1 MKIEE
6 QIRQKLEEAI
16 DILKK
21 FGMPSAQQN
30 ERTAYCLLSL
40 LNVTPEKE
48 WKNAESPLVGITP
61 MMTFAKKYYNKEYA
75 PNTRATFRRFSTHQM
90 VQAGI
95 VVYNPDKP
103 DRSFVDTMV
112 ARHGMS
118 ERAVYADLAVI
129 KQLLPALQSSSRE
142 WHRWKA
148 NQMLLETYEQAKRRH
163 DTKTMERA
171 AASYAKFNRV
181 DLEDE
186 QVIPYEDIVVQPFT
200 ATSDPTVLG
209 IKPIENLDEVV
220 KSLIAKYRQET
231 LDIEDVEYEEADLEE
246 KSLFGNET
254 VEPHLLQ

>member
-1 MKIEE
+1 MPPPRIIDVARTDLFTPQSDLE
-6 QIRQKLEEAI
+6 QRYDSKTVSALMRIR
-16 DILKK
+16 D
-21 FGMPSAQQN
+21 
-30 ERTAYCLLSL
+30 
-40 LNVTPEKE
+40 
-48 WKNAESPLVGITP
+48 
-61 MMTFAKKYYNKEYA
+61 EYQWTLA
-75 PNTRATFRRFSTHQM
+75 
-90 VQAGI
+90 
-95 VVYNPDKP
+95 NPDKP

-231 LDIEDVEYEEADLEE
+231 LDIEDVEFEEADLEE

>member
-1 MKIEE
+1 MPPPRIIDVARTDLFTPQSDLE
-6 QIRQKLEEAI
+6 QRFDSKTVSALMRIR
-16 DILKK
+16 D
-21 FGMPSAQQN
+21 
-30 ERTAYCLLSL
+30 
-40 LNVTPEKE
+40 
-48 WKNAESPLVGITP
+48 
-61 MMTFAKKYYNKEYA
+61 EYQWTLA
-75 PNTRATFRRFSTHQM
+75 
-90 VQAGI
+90 
-95 VVYNPDKP
+95 NPDKP
-103 DRSFVDTMV
+103 DRAFVDTMV

>member
-1 MKIEE
+1 MPPPKIIDVARTDLFTAQSELE
-6 QIRQKLEEAI
+6 QRYDSKTVNALMRIR
-16 DILKK
+16 D
-21 FGMPSAQQN
+21 
-30 ERTAYCLLSL
+30 
-40 LNVTPEKE
+40 
-48 WKNAESPLVGITP
+48 
-61 MMTFAKKYYNKEYA
+61 EYQWTLA
-75 PNTRATFRRFSTHQM
+75 
-90 VQAGI
+90 
-95 VVYNPDKP
+95 NPDQP
-103 DRSFVDTMV
+103 DRQFVDTMV

-148 NQMLLETYEQAKRRH
+148 NQMLLETYQQAKRRH

-186 QVIPYEDIVVQPFT
+186 QLIPYEDIVVQPFT
-200 ATSDPTVLG
+200 ATSDPSVLG
-209 IKPIENLDEVV
+209 IKPIENLEEVV

-231 LDIEDVEYEEADLEE
+231 LDIEDVEFEEADLEE

-254 VEPHLLQ
+254 VEPHILQ

>member
-1 MKIEE
+1 MPPPRIIDVARTDLFTPQSDLE
-6 QIRQKLEEAI
+6 QRYDNKTVSALMRIR
-16 DILKK
+16 D
-21 FGMPSAQQN
+21 
-30 ERTAYCLLSL
+30 
-40 LNVTPEKE
+40 
-48 WKNAESPLVGITP
+48 
-61 MMTFAKKYYNKEYA
+61 EYQWTLA
-75 PNTRATFRRFSTHQM
+75 
-90 VQAGI
+90 
-95 VVYNPDKP
+95 NPDKP
-103 DRSFVDTMV
+103 DRAFVDTMV

-231 LDIEDVEYEEADLEE
+231 LDIEDVEFEEADLEE
-246 KSLFGNET
+246 KTLFGNET
-254 VEPHLLQ
+254 VEPHLL

>member
-1 MKIEE
+1 MPPPKIIDVARTDLFTPQSDLE
-6 QIRQKLEEAI
+6 QRFDSKTVSALMRIR
-16 DILKK
+16 D
-21 FGMPSAQQN
+21 
-30 ERTAYCLLSL
+30 
-40 LNVTPEKE
+40 
-48 WKNAESPLVGITP
+48 
-61 MMTFAKKYYNKEYA
+61 EYQWTLA
-75 PNTRATFRRFSTHQM
+75 
-90 VQAGI
+90 
-95 VVYNPDKP
+95 NPDKP
-103 DRSFVDTMV
+103 DRAFVDTMV

-200 ATSDPTVLG
+200 ATSDPSVLG
-209 IKPIENLDEVV
+209 IKPIENLDAVV
-220 KSLIAKYRQET
+220 KAMIEKYRQET
-231 LDIEDVEYEEADLEE
+231 LDIEDVEFEEADLEE
-246 KSLFGNET
+246 KTLFGNET
-254 VEPHLLQ
+254 IEPHILQ

>member
-1 MKIEE
+1 MPPPRIIDVARTDLFTPQSDLE
-6 QIRQKLEEAI
+6 QRFDSKTVSALMRIR
-16 DILKK
+16 D
-21 FGMPSAQQN
+21 
-30 ERTAYCLLSL
+30 
-40 LNVTPEKE
+40 
-48 WKNAESPLVGITP
+48 
-61 MMTFAKKYYNKEYA
+61 EYQWTLA
-75 PNTRATFRRFSTHQM
+75 
-90 VQAGI
+90 
-95 VVYNPDKP
+95 NPDKP
-103 DRSFVDTMV
+103 DRAFVDTMV

-231 LDIEDVEYEEADLEE
+231 LDIEDVEFEEADLEE

>member
-1 MKIEE
+1 MPPPRIIDVARTDLFTPQSDLE
-6 QIRQKLEEAI
+6 QRYDSKTVSALMRIR
-16 DILKK
+16 D
-21 FGMPSAQQN
+21 
-30 ERTAYCLLSL
+30 
-40 LNVTPEKE
+40 
-48 WKNAESPLVGITP
+48 
-61 MMTFAKKYYNKEYA
+61 EYQWTLA
-75 PNTRATFRRFSTHQM
+75 
-90 VQAGI
+90 
-95 VVYNPDKP
+95 NPDKP
-103 DRSFVDTMV
+103 DRSFVDTMI
-112 ARHGMS
+112 ARHGLS

-231 LDIEDVEYEEADLEE
+231 LDIEDVEFEEADLEE

>member
-1 MKIEE
+1 MPVPKLIDLCRSDLFTPQEDLE
-6 QIRQKLEEAI
+6 RRLDHKTVRALLRIR
-16 DILKK
+16 D
-21 FGMPSAQQN
+21 
-30 ERTAYCLLSL
+30 
-40 LNVTPEKE
+40 
-48 WKNAESPLVGITP
+48 
-61 MMTFAKKYYNKEYA
+61 EYQWTLA
-75 PNTRATFRRFSTHQM
+75 
-90 VQAGI
+90 
-95 VVYNPDKP
+95 NPDKP
-103 DRSFVDTMV
+103 DRAFVDTMV

-118 ERAVYADLAVI
+118 ERAVYGDLAII

-200 ATSDPTVLG
+200 ATSDPSVLG

-220 KSLIAKYRQET
+220 KSMLEKYRKET
-231 LDIEDVEYEEADLEE
+231 LDIEDVEFEEADLEE
-246 KSLFGNET
+246 KSLFGNDT

>member
-1 MKIEE
+1 MPPPRIIDVARTDLFTPQSDLE
-6 QIRQKLEEAI
+6 QRYDSKTVSALMRIR
-16 DILKK
+16 D
-21 FGMPSAQQN
+21 
-30 ERTAYCLLSL
+30 
-40 LNVTPEKE
+40 
-48 WKNAESPLVGITP
+48 
-61 MMTFAKKYYNKEYA
+61 EYQWTLA
-75 PNTRATFRRFSTHQM
+75 
-90 VQAGI
+90 
-95 VVYNPDKP
+95 NPDKP

-231 LDIEDVEYEEADLEE
+231 LDIEDVEFEEADLEE
-246 KSLFGNET
+246 KSLFGYEA

>member
-1 MKIEE
+1 MPPPRIIDVARTDLFTPQSDLE
-6 QIRQKLEEAI
+6 QRYDSKTVSALMRIR
-16 DILKK
+16 D
-21 FGMPSAQQN
+21 
-30 ERTAYCLLSL
+30 
-40 LNVTPEKE
+40 
-48 WKNAESPLVGITP
+48 
-61 MMTFAKKYYNKEYA
+61 EYQWTLA
-75 PNTRATFRRFSTHQM
+75 
-90 VQAGI
+90 
-95 VVYNPDKP
+95 NPDKP
-103 DRSFVDTMV
+103 DRAFVDTMV

-231 LDIEDVEYEEADLEE
+231 LDIEDVEFEEADLEE

-254 VEPHLLQ
+254 VEPHIL

>member
-1 MKIEE
+1 MPPPRIIDVARTDLFTPQSDLE
-6 QIRQKLEEAI
+6 QRYDSKTVSALMRIR
-16 DILKK
+16 D
-21 FGMPSAQQN
+21 
-30 ERTAYCLLSL
+30 
-40 LNVTPEKE
+40 
-48 WKNAESPLVGITP
+48 
-61 MMTFAKKYYNKEYA
+61 EYQWTLA
-75 PNTRATFRRFSTHQM
+75 
-90 VQAGI
+90 
-95 VVYNPDKP
+95 NPDKP
-103 DRSFVDTMV
+103 DRAFVDTMV

-220 KSLIAKYRQET
+220 KSLIAKYRKET
-231 LDIEDVEYEEADLEE
+231 LDIEDVEFEEADLEE

>member
-1 MKIEE
+1 MPTPKIIDVARTDLFTPQSDLE
-6 QIRQKLEEAI
+6 QRYDVKTVRAVMRIR
-16 DILKK
+16 D
-21 FGMPSAQQN
+21 
-30 ERTAYCLLSL
+30 
-40 LNVTPEKE
+40 
-48 WKNAESPLVGITP
+48 
-61 MMTFAKKYYNKEYA
+61 EYQWTLA
-75 PNTRATFRRFSTHQM
+75 
-90 VQAGI
+90 
-95 VVYNPDKP
+95 NPDQP
-103 DRSFVDTMV
+103 DRAFVDTMV

-148 NQMLLETYEQAKRRH
+148 NQMLLETYQQAKRRH

-186 QVIPYEDIVVQPFT
+186 QLIPYEDIVVQPFT

-220 KSLIAKYRQET
+220 KAMIEKYKQET
-231 LDIEDVEYEEADLEE
+231 LDIEDVEFEEADLQEDE
-246 KSLFGNET
+246 LFNERT
-254 VEPHLLQ
+254 KPHLL

>member
-1 MKIEE
+1 MPPPRIIDVARTDLFTPQSDLE
-6 QIRQKLEEAI
+6 QRFDSKTVSALMRIR
-16 DILKK
+16 D
-21 FGMPSAQQN
+21 
-30 ERTAYCLLSL
+30 
-40 LNVTPEKE
+40 
-48 WKNAESPLVGITP
+48 
-61 MMTFAKKYYNKEYA
+61 EYQWTLA
-75 PNTRATFRRFSTHQM
+75 
-90 VQAGI
+90 
-95 VVYNPDKP
+95 NPDKP
-103 DRSFVDTMV
+103 DRAFVDTMV

-209 IKPIENLDEVV
+209 IKPIENLEEVV

-231 LDIEDVEYEEADLEE
+231 LDIEDVEFEEADLEE
-246 KSLFGNET
+246 KTLFGNET

>member
-1 MKIEE
+1 MPPPRIIDVARTDLFTPQSDLE
-6 QIRQKLEEAI
+6 QRFDSKTVSALMRIR
-16 DILKK
+16 D
-21 FGMPSAQQN
+21 
-30 ERTAYCLLSL
+30 
-40 LNVTPEKE
+40 
-48 WKNAESPLVGITP
+48 
-61 MMTFAKKYYNKEYA
+61 EYQWTLA
-75 PNTRATFRRFSTHQM
+75 
-90 VQAGI
+90 
-95 VVYNPDKP
+95 NPDKP
-103 DRSFVDTMV
+103 DRAFVDTMV

-163 DTKTMERA
+163 DTKKMERA

-231 LDIEDVEYEEADLEE
+231 LDIEDVEFEEADLEE

-254 VEPHLLQ
+254 VVPHLLQ

>member
-1 MKIEE
+1 MPPPRIIDVARTDLFTPQSDLE
-6 QIRQKLEEAI
+6 QRFDSKTVSALMRIR
-16 DILKK
+16 D
-21 FGMPSAQQN
+21 
-30 ERTAYCLLSL
+30 
-40 LNVTPEKE
+40 
-48 WKNAESPLVGITP
+48 
-61 MMTFAKKYYNKEYA
+61 EYQWTLA
-75 PNTRATFRRFSTHQM
+75 
-90 VQAGI
+90 
-95 VVYNPDKP
+95 NPDKP
-103 DRSFVDTMV
+103 DRAFVDTMV

-220 KSLIAKYRQET
+220 KSLIAKYRKET
-231 LDIEDVEYEEADLEE
+231 LDIEDVEFEEADLEE

>member
-1 MKIEE
+1 MPPPRIIDVARTDLFTPQSDLE
-6 QIRQKLEEAI
+6 QRYDSKTVSALMRIR
-16 DILKK
+16 D
-21 FGMPSAQQN
+21 
-30 ERTAYCLLSL
+30 
-40 LNVTPEKE
+40 
-48 WKNAESPLVGITP
+48 
-61 MMTFAKKYYNKEYA
+61 EYQWTLA
-75 PNTRATFRRFSTHQM
+75 
-90 VQAGI
+90 
-95 VVYNPDKP
+95 NPDKP
-103 DRSFVDTMV
+103 DRAFVDTMV

-231 LDIEDVEYEEADLEE
+231 LDIEDVEFEEADLEE
-246 KSLFGNET
+246 NSLFGNET

>member
-1 MKIEE
+1 MPPPKIIDVARTDLFTPQSDLE
-6 QIRQKLEEAI
+6 QRFDSKTVSALMRIR
-16 DILKK
+16 D
-21 FGMPSAQQN
+21 
-30 ERTAYCLLSL
+30 
-40 LNVTPEKE
+40 
-48 WKNAESPLVGITP
+48 
-61 MMTFAKKYYNKEYA
+61 EYQWTLA
-75 PNTRATFRRFSTHQM
+75 
-90 VQAGI
+90 
-95 VVYNPDKP
+95 NPDKP
-103 DRSFVDTMV
+103 DRAFVDTMV

-118 ERAVYADLAVI
+118 ERAVYADLAII

-231 LDIEDVEYEEADLEE
+231 LDIEDVEFEEADLEE
-246 KSLFGNET
+246 KSLFGNDS
-254 VEPHLLQ
+254 VQPHLL

>member
-1 MKIEE
+1 MPPPKIIDVARTDLFTAQSDLE
-6 QIRQKLEEAI
+6 QRYDSKTVSALMRIR
-16 DILKK
+16 D
-21 FGMPSAQQN
+21 
-30 ERTAYCLLSL
+30 
-40 LNVTPEKE
+40 
-48 WKNAESPLVGITP
+48 
-61 MMTFAKKYYNKEYA
+61 EYQWTLA
-75 PNTRATFRRFSTHQM
+75 
-90 VQAGI
+90 
-95 VVYNPDKP
+95 NPDQP
-103 DRSFVDTMV
+103 DRQFVDTMV

-148 NQMLLETYEQAKRRH
+148 NQMLLETYQQAKRRH

-186 QVIPYEDIVVQPFT
+186 QLIPYEDIVVQPFT
-200 ATSDPTVLG
+200 ATSDPSVLG
-209 IKPIENLDEVV
+209 IKPIENLEEVV

-231 LDIEDVEYEEADLEE
+231 LDIEDVEFEEADLEE

-254 VEPHLLQ
+254 VEPHILQ

>member
-1 MKIEE
+1 MPPPRIIDVARTDLFTPQSDLE
-6 QIRQKLEEAI
+6 QRFDSKTVSALMRIR
-16 DILKK
+16 D
-21 FGMPSAQQN
+21 
-30 ERTAYCLLSL
+30 
-40 LNVTPEKE
+40 
-48 WKNAESPLVGITP
+48 
-61 MMTFAKKYYNKEYA
+61 EYQWTLA
-75 PNTRATFRRFSTHQM
+75 
-90 VQAGI
+90 
-95 VVYNPDKP
+95 NPDKP

-231 LDIEDVEYEEADLEE
+231 LDIEDVEFEEADLEE
-246 KSLFGNET
+246 KSLFGNEN

>member
-1 MKIEE
+1 MPPPRIIDVARTDLFTPQSVLE
-6 QIRQKLEEAI
+6 QRFDSKTVSALMRIR
-16 DILKK
+16 D
-21 FGMPSAQQN
+21 
-30 ERTAYCLLSL
+30 
-40 LNVTPEKE
+40 
-48 WKNAESPLVGITP
+48 
-61 MMTFAKKYYNKEYA
+61 EYQWTLA
-75 PNTRATFRRFSTHQM
+75 
-90 VQAGI
+90 
-95 VVYNPDKP
+95 NPDKP
-103 DRSFVDTMV
+103 DRAFVDTMV

>member
-1 MKIEE
+1 MPPPRIIDVARTDLFTPQSDLE
-6 QIRQKLEEAI
+6 QRFDSKTVSALMRIR
-16 DILKK
+16 D
-21 FGMPSAQQN
+21 
-30 ERTAYCLLSL
+30 
-40 LNVTPEKE
+40 
-48 WKNAESPLVGITP
+48 
-61 MMTFAKKYYNKEYA
+61 EYQWTLA
-75 PNTRATFRRFSTHQM
+75 
-90 VQAGI
+90 
-95 VVYNPDKP
+95 NPDKP
-103 DRSFVDTMV
+103 DRAFVDTMV

-231 LDIEDVEYEEADLEE
+231 LDIEDVEFEEADLEE

-254 VEPHLLQ
+254 VEPHLL

>member
-1 MKIEE
+1 MPPPRIIDVARTDLFTPQSDLE
-6 QIRQKLEEAI
+6 QRYDNKTVSALMRIR
-16 DILKK
+16 D
-21 FGMPSAQQN
+21 
-30 ERTAYCLLSL
+30 
-40 LNVTPEKE
+40 
-48 WKNAESPLVGITP
+48 
-61 MMTFAKKYYNKEYA
+61 EYQWTLA
-75 PNTRATFRRFSTHQM
+75 
-90 VQAGI
+90 
-95 VVYNPDKP
+95 NPDKP
-103 DRSFVDTMV
+103 DRAFVDTMV

-200 ATSDPTVLG
+200 ATSDPSVLG
-209 IKPIENLDEVV
+209 IKPIENLDAVV
-220 KSLIAKYRQET
+220 KAMIEKYRQET
-231 LDIEDVEYEEADLEE
+231 LDIEDVEFEDADLEE
-246 KSLFGNET
+246 NTLFGNET
-254 VEPHLLQ
+254 IEPHLLQ

>member
-1 MKIEE
+1 MPPPRIIDVARTDLFTPQSDLE
-6 QIRQKLEEAI
+6 QRFDSKTVSALMRIR
-16 DILKK
+16 D
-21 FGMPSAQQN
+21 
-30 ERTAYCLLSL
+30 
-40 LNVTPEKE
+40 
-48 WKNAESPLVGITP
+48 
-61 MMTFAKKYYNKEYA
+61 EYQWTLA
-75 PNTRATFRRFSTHQM
+75 
-90 VQAGI
+90 
-95 VVYNPDKP
+95 NPDKP
-103 DRSFVDTMV
+103 DRAFVDTMV

-231 LDIEDVEYEEADLEE
+231 LDIEDVEFEEADLEE
-246 KSLFGNET
+246 NTLFGNET
-254 VEPHLLQ
+254 IEPHLLQ

>member
-1 MKIEE
+1 MPPPKIIDVARTDLFTPQSDLE
-6 QIRQKLEEAI
+6 QRFDSKTVSALMRIR
-16 DILKK
+16 D
-21 FGMPSAQQN
+21 
-30 ERTAYCLLSL
+30 
-40 LNVTPEKE
+40 
-48 WKNAESPLVGITP
+48 
-61 MMTFAKKYYNKEYA
+61 EYQWTLA
-75 PNTRATFRRFSTHQM
+75 
-90 VQAGI
+90 
-95 VVYNPDKP
+95 NPDKP
-103 DRSFVDTMV
+103 DRAFVDTMV

-200 ATSDPTVLG
+200 ATSDPSVLG

-231 LDIEDVEYEEADLEE
+231 LDIEDVEFEEADLEE
-246 KSLFGNET
+246 KTLFGNET
-254 VEPHLLQ
+254 VEPHLL

>member
-1 MKIEE
+1 MPPPRIIDVARTDLFTPQSDLE
-6 QIRQKLEEAI
+6 QRYDSKTVSALMRIR
-16 DILKK
+16 D
-21 FGMPSAQQN
+21 
-30 ERTAYCLLSL
+30 
-40 LNVTPEKE
+40 
-48 WKNAESPLVGITP
+48 
-61 MMTFAKKYYNKEYA
+61 EYQWTLA
-75 PNTRATFRRFSTHQM
+75 
-90 VQAGI
+90 
-95 VVYNPDKP
+95 NPDKP
-103 DRSFVDTMV
+103 DRAFVDTMV

-231 LDIEDVEYEEADLEE
+231 LDIEDVEFEEADLEE
-246 KSLFGNET
+246 KTMVGNET

>member
-1 MKIEE
+1 MPPPRIIDVARTDLFTPQSELE
-6 QIRQKLEEAI
+6 QRYDSKTVSALMRIR
-16 DILKK
+16 D
-21 FGMPSAQQN
+21 
-30 ERTAYCLLSL
+30 
-40 LNVTPEKE
+40 
-48 WKNAESPLVGITP
+48 
-61 MMTFAKKYYNKEYA
+61 EYQWTLA
-75 PNTRATFRRFSTHQM
+75 
-90 VQAGI
+90 
-95 VVYNPDKP
+95 NPDKP
-103 DRSFVDTMV
+103 DRAFVDTMV

-231 LDIEDVEYEEADLEE
+231 LDIEDVEFEEADLEE

>member
-1 MKIEE
+1 MPPPKIIDVARTDLFTPQSDLE
-6 QIRQKLEEAI
+6 QRYDSKTVSALMRIR
-16 DILKK
+16 D
-21 FGMPSAQQN
+21 
-30 ERTAYCLLSL
+30 
-40 LNVTPEKE
+40 
-48 WKNAESPLVGITP
+48 
-61 MMTFAKKYYNKEYA
+61 EYQWTLA
-75 PNTRATFRRFSTHQM
+75 
-90 VQAGI
+90 
-95 VVYNPDKP
+95 NPDKP
-103 DRSFVDTMV
+103 DRAFVDTMV

-118 ERAVYADLAVI
+118 ERAVYADLAII
-129 KQLLPALQSSSRE
+129 KQLLPALQRSSRE

-231 LDIEDVEYEEADLEE
+231 LDIEDVEFEEADLEE
-246 KSLFGNET
+246 KSLFGNDS
-254 VEPHLLQ
+254 VQPHLL

>member
-1 MKIEE
+1 MPPPKIIDVARTDLFTPQSDLE
-6 QIRQKLEEAI
+6 QRYDSKTVSALMRIR
-16 DILKK
+16 D
-21 FGMPSAQQN
+21 
-30 ERTAYCLLSL
+30 
-40 LNVTPEKE
+40 
-48 WKNAESPLVGITP
+48 
-61 MMTFAKKYYNKEYA
+61 EYQWTLA
-75 PNTRATFRRFSTHQM
+75 
-90 VQAGI
+90 
-95 VVYNPDKP
+95 NPDKP
-103 DRSFVDTMV
+103 DRAFVDTMV

-118 ERAVYADLAVI
+118 ERAVYADLAII

-231 LDIEDVEYEEADLEE
+231 LDIEDVEFEEADLEE
-246 KSLFGNET
+246 NTLFGNDS
-254 VEPHLLQ
+254 VQPHLL

>member
-1 MKIEE
+1 MPPPRIIDVARTDLFTPQSDLE
-6 QIRQKLEEAI
+6 QRYDSKTVSALMRIR
-16 DILKK
+16 D
-21 FGMPSAQQN
+21 
-30 ERTAYCLLSL
+30 
-40 LNVTPEKE
+40 
-48 WKNAESPLVGITP
+48 
-61 MMTFAKKYYNKEYA
+61 EYQWTLA
-75 PNTRATFRRFSTHQM
+75 
-90 VQAGI
+90 
-95 VVYNPDKP
+95 NPDKP
-103 DRSFVDTMV
+103 DRAFVDTMV

-118 ERAVYADLAVI
+118 ERAVYADLAII

-231 LDIEDVEYEEADLEE
+231 LDIEDVEFEEADLEE

-254 VEPHLLQ
+254 VEPNILQ

>member
-1 MKIEE
+1 MPPPRIIDVARTDLFTPQSDLE
-6 QIRQKLEEAI
+6 QRFDRKTVSALMRIR
-16 DILKK
+16 D
-21 FGMPSAQQN
+21 
-30 ERTAYCLLSL
+30 
-40 LNVTPEKE
+40 
-48 WKNAESPLVGITP
+48 
-61 MMTFAKKYYNKEYA
+61 EYQWTLA
-75 PNTRATFRRFSTHQM
+75 
-90 VQAGI
+90 
-95 VVYNPDKP
+95 NPDKP
-103 DRSFVDTMV
+103 DRAFVDTMV

-220 KSLIAKYRQET
+220 KSLIAKYRKET
-231 LDIEDVEYEEADLEE
+231 LDIEDVEFEEADLEE